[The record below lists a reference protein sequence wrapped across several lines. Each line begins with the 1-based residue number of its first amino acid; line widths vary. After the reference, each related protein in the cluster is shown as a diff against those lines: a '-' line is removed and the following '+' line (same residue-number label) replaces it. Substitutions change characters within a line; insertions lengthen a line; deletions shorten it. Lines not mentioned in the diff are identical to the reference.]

1 MEYLTPTHR
10 EILNVLRQVD
20 VAVIVNNHKV
30 CHKNKVDGYAMTWK
44 DPDNKLRKNV
54 LLMCNNTIRKNYT
67 DWVGEINRTLAHE
80 AVHVAQMCKEGKGY
94 VEPLGFKKDIEEEFC
109 HSRQS

>member
-1 MEYLTPTHR
+1 
-10 EILNVLRQVD
+10 
-20 VAVIVNNHKV
+20 
-30 CHKNKVDGYAMTWK
+30 MTWK

-94 VEPLGFKKDIEEEFC
+94 VEPLGFKKDIEEELLPFKTILERFFVF
-109 HSRQS
+109 SRSIVLTLDKSK